1 MADEKRGSRQF
12 YACVFYDTE
21 LNKFFIESMEEGVGR
36 DDGDIWDSEL
46 QEWRYASDQI
56 IAGEEELDGLVWH
69 KMKDAIMAIPPLV
82 LGATAEE
89 KDIVY

>member
-1 MADEKRGSRQF
+1 MAEPRGKRQH
-12 YACVFYDTE
+12 YACIYYDTE
-21 LNKFFIESMEEGVGR
+21 LNKFFIENYEDGGGR